1 MRDTTN
7 REIFPGGKLIFESGN
22 QEQTDSGP
30 CAFQMNSEN
39 SSGIKFN
46 MGHYDS
52 GISKIDAEGT
62 FQISCGDKNSE
73 GDADF
78 QLNTFSGDANIT
90 AVDGNITLKA
100 ETITLDAQTI
110 VLKSNKINVGDT
122 SEFPCTSQLVVSAQ
136 NIILKIGSQKT
147 DLAKVL
153 KVSPLQ
159 RTFEGQMGGGD
170 PRLNSSTVV

>member
-7 REIFPGGKLIFESGN
+7 HEIFPGGKLIFESGN
-22 QEQTDSGP
+22 QEQTDAGP

-39 SSGIKFN
+39 SSGTKFN
-46 MGHYDS
+46 ISHYDN

-73 GDADF
+73 GGADF
-78 QLNTFSGDANIT
+78 QLNTFNGDANIT
-90 AVDGNITLKA
+90 AEDGKITLKA

-110 VLKSNKINVGDT
+110 VLKSNKIDVGDS
-122 SEFPCTSQLVVSAQ
+122 SEFSCTSQLAISAQ
-136 NIILKIGSQKT
+136 NIMLKIGNQKT
-147 DLAKVL
+147 DMAKAL

-159 RTFEGQMGGGD
+159 RTFEGQLAGGA
-170 PRLNSSTVV
+170 PELNNSTLA

>member
-7 REIFPGGKLIFESGN
+7 HEIFPGGKLIFESGN
-22 QEQTDSGP
+22 QEQTDAGP

-46 MGHYDS
+46 MGHYDD

-73 GDADF
+73 GGADF
-78 QLNTFSGDANIT
+78 QLNTFNGDANIT
-90 AVDGNITLKA
+90 AEDGKITLKA

-136 NIILKIGSQKT
+136 NIMLKIGKQEI
-147 DLAKVL
+147 DLAKAL

-159 RTFEGQMGGGD
+159 RTLEGQLAGGD
-170 PRLNSSTVV
+170 PRLNNSTLA